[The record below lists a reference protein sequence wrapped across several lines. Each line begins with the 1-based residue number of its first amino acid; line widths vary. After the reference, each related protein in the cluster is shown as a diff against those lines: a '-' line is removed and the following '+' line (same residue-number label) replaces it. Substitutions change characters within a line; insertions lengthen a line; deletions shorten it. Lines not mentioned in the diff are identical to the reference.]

1 MKTDIAASLR
11 WIFFTSRKFSS
22 VEKEGRSFVTTLLA
36 SLGICLGV
44 MVLIVVL
51 SVMNGFQMGF
61 KDAIMEI
68 SSYHVRINNLSQEQ
82 IVPVLNWCEEDS
94 SVISSYPFMEA
105 QALFVGR
112 FSRQRAALVRA
123 LPTDVLSQD
132 AGLSREI
139 DIQSG
144 MFDVSGNG
152 IVLGS
157 TLARQL
163 SLRVGDEVT
172 ILAMSGSSDTS
183 LFSQD
188 RVFTVTGTFRCEY
201 ADINATY
208 AFVGME
214 AGKNTMGEGQAVT
227 LGIKLSESNAD
238 ALFVQRLNKAFPH
251 LTAESWRS
259 YNRTF
264 FGALRVEKNMLML
277 LVFLIFIVVAIN
289 IYNGMKRMVYER
301 REEIAVMSALGAL
314 KKEILSVFMMK
325 GFLMGFT
332 GAFLGVVLGLF
343 VCINMKSVFY
353 LLSKLQYFFTLVFM
367 NLLAPQ
373 NATFLTE
380 NPMYAIYASIPAR
393 IFPGEVLAVFLFGL
407 LSALFAAALAGR
419 DVLKLTVVEVLHD
432 E

>member
-1 MKTDIAASLR
+1 MAASLR

-208 AFVGME
+208 AFIGME
-214 AGKNTMGEGQAVT
+214 AGKNTMGEDQAVT

-393 IFPGEVLAVFLFGL
+393 IFPSEVLAVFLFGL

>member
-1 MKTDIAASLR
+1 MKTDIRTSLR
-11 WIFFTSRKFSS
+11 WILFTSRKFSS
-22 VEKEGRSFVTTLLA
+22 VEKEGRSFVTTFLA

-51 SVMNGFQMGF
+51 GVMNGFQMGF

-68 SSYHVRINNLSQEQ
+68 SSYHVRIHDVSEDDM
-82 IVPVLNWCEEDS
+82 VPLLDWCEQNKA
-94 SVISSYPFMEA
+94 VASSYPFMEA
-105 QALFVGR
+105 QGLFVGR

-123 LPTDVLSQD
+123 VPLDVLSQD
-132 AGLSREI
+132 AGLCREI

-144 MFDVSGNG
+144 LFDVSGNG

-172 ILAMSGSSDTS
+172 ILAMSGSTDSS

-188 RVFTVTGTFRCEY
+188 RVFTVAGTFRCEY
-201 ADINATY
+201 GDINSTY
-208 AFVGME
+208 AFISMESGASSMGQNAPVTVG
-214 AGKNTMGEGQAVT
+214 V
-227 LGIKLSESNAD
+227 KLSDSNAD
-238 ALFVQRLNKAFPH
+238 GIFIQRLNSQFPGVN
-251 LTAESWRS
+251 AESWRS

-277 LVFLIFIVVAIN
+277 LVFLIFVVVAIN
-289 IYNGMKRMVYER
+289 IYNGMKRMVFER

-332 GAFLGVVLGLF
+332 GAFFGVVLGLF
-343 VCINMKSVFY
+343 VCINMKSVFA
-353 LLSKLQYFFTLVFM
+353 LVSKLQYFFTVVVM
-367 NLLAPQ
+367 NLISPQ
-373 NATFLTE
+373 NTAFLSE

-393 IFPGEVLAVFLFGL
+393 IIPGEVLVVFLFGL
-407 LSALFAAALAGR
+407 LSALAAAALAGR